1 MNDRSLQS
9 KIVILGL
16 SQSGKTSIRQ
26 VVFEG
31 FAPQATSLNP
41 ATVRINRKLFNFAG
55 SSINLVDV
63 GGQSSYLNELF
74 EKYTERTF
82 SDLKALIYVVDISD
96 ASNIMRS
103 KYYFDLTLD
112 NLKKLVLALESMFS
126 PIKWMLFLLTKG
138 LLLHVQLKIFLS

>member
-55 SSINLVDV
+55 SSINLV
-63 GGQSSYLNELF
+63 E
-74 EKYTERTF
+74 
-82 SDLKALIYVVDISD
+82 
-96 ASNIMRS
+96 
-103 KYYFDLTLD
+103 
-112 NLKKLVLALESMFS
+112 ESMFS